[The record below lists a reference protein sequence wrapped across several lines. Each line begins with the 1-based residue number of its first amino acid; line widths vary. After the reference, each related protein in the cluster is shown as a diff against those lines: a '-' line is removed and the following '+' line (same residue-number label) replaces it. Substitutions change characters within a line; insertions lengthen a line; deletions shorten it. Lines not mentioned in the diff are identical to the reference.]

1 MIQEHQ
7 PRIKLVRQVVRRVV
21 RASTAMTVPV
31 VLWASIEKEMTLLLL
46 HAVDVLAVITKM
58 KSRRHRALG
67 AFLGSTKTKKAG
79 LVVKIAR

>member
-1 MIQEHQ
+1 
-7 PRIKLVRQVVRRVV
+7 
-21 RASTAMTVPV
+21 MTVPV
-31 VLWASIEKEMTLLLL
+31 VLWGSIEKEMTVLLL
-46 HAVDVLAVITKM
+46 HAVNVLAVITKM